1 MTAKLIM
8 GTEIRETI
16 LEELAAEVKAIK
28 AKHGVVPG
36 LVTILVG
43 ENPASIS

>member
-16 LEELAAEVKAIK
+16 LNELAAEVQAIK

-36 LVTILVG
+36 W
-43 ENPASIS
+43 